1 MPPAKEVVNLEAI
14 EYAMPKT
21 IAAAVQAMAD
31 RGDRA
36 RALAG
41 GTDLLVQL
49 RGGRRS
55 ADLVVDVK
63 DIPELNEISY
73 SAANGLTIGAAVP
86 CYRIYEHPEVAARY
100 PGLVDSAGLIGSI
113 QIQGRASL
121 GGNLCNSAPSADA
134 IPAMIA
140 LSAVANIAGPN
151 GTRQVDVADFCTGPG
166 RNVLETGEIL
176 VSITMPTPVAHSG
189 ANYLRFIPRNEMD
202 IAVAG
207 VGSSVVLDAAGQTF
221 VSARIALASVAPTP
235 VFCREASA
243 SLAGK
248 PVSEESINAAAE
260 LAMADAK
267 PINDMRGTIRQRVHL
282 VGVLTRRTL
291 NTAIK
296 RARGEE

>member
-1 MPPAKEVVNLEAI
+1 
-14 EYAMPKT
+14 
-21 IAAAVQAMAD
+21 MASA
-31 RGDRA
+31 GDRA

-73 SAANGLTIGAAVP
+73 SPQNGLTIGAAAP
-86 CYRIYEHPEVAARY
+86 CHQIYENQDVATKY
-100 PGLVDSAGLIGSI
+100 PGLVDSASLIGSI

-134 IPAMIA
+134 IPPMIA
-140 LSAVANIAGPN
+140 LGGVANVTGPN
-151 GTRQVDVADFCTGPG
+151 GSRQVAVEDFCTGPG
-166 RNVLETGEIL
+166 RNVLEPGELL
-176 VSITMPTPVAHSG
+176 VSINIPAPAPNSG

-207 VGSSVVLDAAGQTF
+207 VGSAVVLDGSGQNF

-235 VFCREASA
+235 VFCKAA
-243 SLAGK
+243 GDSLAGK
-248 PVSEESINAAAE
+248 PVSDEAIEEAAR
-260 LAMADAK
+260 LAMEDAK
-267 PINDMRGTIRQRVHL
+267 PITDMRGTIRQRVHL

-291 NTAIK
+291 NNAIK

>member
-1 MPPAKEVVNLEAI
+1 MEAI
-14 EYAMPKT
+14 EFTTPKS
-21 IAAAVQAMAD
+21 IDEAVQAMASK
-31 RGDRA
+31 GDRA

-55 ADLVVDVK
+55 ADLVVDLK

-73 SAANGLTIGAAVP
+73 SASSGLTIGAAAP
-86 CYRIYEHPEVAARY
+86 CYRLYADANVAANY
-100 PGLVDSAGLIGSI
+100 PGLVDSASLIGSI
-113 QIQGRASL
+113 QIQGRATL

-134 IPAMIA
+134 IPPMIA
-140 LSAVANIAGPN
+140 LGAVANIVGP
-151 GTRQVDVADFCTGPG
+151 GGSRQVPVEEFCTGPG
-166 RNVLETGEIL
+166 RNILEAGEIL
-176 VSITMPTPVAHSG
+176 VSINVPAPPANSG

-207 VGSSVVLDAAGQTF
+207 VGSAVVLDASGQNF

-235 VFCREASA
+235 VFSKAA
-243 SLAGK
+243 GDSLAGK
-248 PVSEESINAAAE
+248 AVSDEAIEEAAR
-260 LAMADAK
+260 LAMEDAK
-267 PINDMRGTIRQRVHL
+267 PITDMRGTIRQRIHL

>member
-1 MPPAKEVVNLEAI
+1 MEAI
-14 EYAMPKT
+14 EFTTPKT
-21 IAAAVQAMAD
+21 VDEAVQAMASK
-31 RGDRA
+31 GDRA

-73 SAANGLTIGAAVP
+73 SASSGLTIGAATP
-86 CYRIYEHPEVAARY
+86 CYQLYQNADVAANY
-100 PGLVDSAGLIGSI
+100 PGLVDSASLIGSI

-121 GGNLCNSAPSADA
+121 GGNLCNAAPSADA
-134 IPAMIA
+134 IPPMIA
-140 LSAVANIAGPN
+140 LGAVANIAGPN
-151 GTRQVDVADFCTGPG
+151 GARQVPVEDFCTAPG
-166 RNVLETGEIL
+166 RNVLEAGEIL
-176 VSITMPTPVAHSG
+176 VSINVPAPPANSG

-207 VGSSVVLDAAGQTF
+207 VGSAVVLDASGQNF

-235 VFCREASA
+235 VFSRAA
-243 SLAGK
+243 GDSLAGK
-248 PVSEESINAAAE
+248 PVSDESIEAAAE
-260 LAMADAK
+260 LAMADAV
-267 PINDMRGTIRQRVHL
+267 PINDMRGTIRQRIHL

-291 NTAIK
+291 NNAVK

>member
-1 MPPAKEVVNLEAI
+1 MEAI
-14 EYAMPKT
+14 EYTTPKT
-21 IAAAVQAMAD
+21 LDEAVQAMAAK
-31 RGDRA
+31 GDRA

-63 DIPELNEISY
+63 DIPELNQISY
-73 SAANGLTIGAAVP
+73 DAQDGLTIGAAAP
-86 CYRIYEHPEVAARY
+86 CHRIYENRDVAANY
-100 PGLVDSAGLIGSI
+100 PGLVDSASLIGSI
-113 QIQGRASL
+113 QIQGRASF

-140 LSAVANIAGPN
+140 LGAVANIAGPN
-151 GTRQVDVADFCTGPG
+151 GARQVAVEDFCTGPG
-166 RNVLETGEIL
+166 RNVLEPGEVL
-176 VSITMPTPVAHSG
+176 VSIHLPAPQANSG
-189 ANYLRFIPRNEMD
+189 ASYLRFIPRNEMD

-207 VGSSVVLDAAGQTF
+207 VGSSVVLDDSGQNF

-235 VFCREASA
+235 VFCREAGD

-248 PVSEESINAAAE
+248 AVSEAAIDEAAQ
-260 LAMADAK
+260 LAMADAV
-267 PINDMRGTIRQRVHL
+267 PINDMRGTIRQRIHL

-291 NTAIK
+291 NNAVK

>member
-1 MPPAKEVVNLEAI
+1 MEAI
-14 EYAMPKT
+14 EFTTPKT
-21 IAAAVQAMAD
+21 IDEAVQAMASK
-31 RGDRA
+31 GDRA

-73 SAANGLTIGAAVP
+73 SASSGLTIGAATP
-86 CYRIYEHPEVAARY
+86 CYELYQNADVSANY
-100 PGLVDSAGLIGSI
+100 PGLVDSASLIGSI

-121 GGNLCNSAPSADA
+121 GGNLCNAAPSADA
-134 IPAMIA
+134 IPPMIA
-140 LSAVANIAGPN
+140 LGAVANIAAPN
-151 GTRQVDVADFCTGPG
+151 GTRQVPVEDFCTAPG
-166 RNVLETGEIL
+166 RNVLEPGEIL
-176 VSITMPTPVAHSG
+176 VSINVPAPPANSG

-207 VGSSVVLDAAGQTF
+207 VGSAVVLDDSGQNF

-235 VFCREASA
+235 VFSKAAGE

-248 PVSEESINAAAE
+248 PVSDESIQAASE
-260 LAMADAK
+260 LAMADAV
-267 PINDMRGTIRQRVHL
+267 PINDMRGTIRQRIHL

-291 NTAIK
+291 NNAVK

>member
-1 MPPAKEVVNLEAI
+1 MEAI
-14 EYAMPKT
+14 EFTTPKT
-21 IAAAVQAMAD
+21 LDEAVQAMASA
-31 RGDRA
+31 GDRA

-73 SAANGLTIGAAVP
+73 SPQSGLTIGAAAA
-86 CYRIYEHPEVAARY
+86 CYQIYANADVAANY
-100 PGLVDSAGLIGSI
+100 PGLVDSASLIGSI

-134 IPAMIA
+134 IPPMIA
-140 LSAVANIAGPN
+140 LGSVANIAGPN
-151 GTRQVDVADFCTGPG
+151 GSRQVAVEDFCTGPG
-166 RNVLETGEIL
+166 RNVLEPGELL
-176 VSITMPTPVAHSG
+176 VSINVPAPAPNSG

-207 VGSSVVLDAAGQTF
+207 VGSAVVLDGSGQNF
-221 VSARIALASVAPTP
+221 VSARISLASVAPTP
-235 VFCREASA
+235 VFAREAGD

-248 PVSEESINAAAE
+248 AVSDEAIEEAAR
-260 LAMADAK
+260 LAMEAAV
-267 PINDMRGTIRQRVHL
+267 PITDMRGTIRQRIHL

-291 NTAIK
+291 NNAIR